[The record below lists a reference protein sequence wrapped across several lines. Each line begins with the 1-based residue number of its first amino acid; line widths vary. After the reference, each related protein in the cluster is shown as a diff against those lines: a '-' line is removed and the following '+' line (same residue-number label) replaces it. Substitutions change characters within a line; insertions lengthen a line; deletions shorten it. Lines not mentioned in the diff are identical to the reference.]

1 MNQQLQIAANIAIA
15 ISIILTPWLEDMLK
29 LYLICAVVII
39 AFTVNV
45 AFRVK
50 WLMDII
56 VEHLV
61 QAVLQ
66 KVLRDQDI
74 QKIMSWKFEEMR
86 KKVEG
91 KR

>member
-1 MNQQLQIAANIAIA
+1 MNQQLHIAANIAIA

-29 LYLICAVVII
+29 LYLISTVVII
-39 AFTVNV
+39 ALTVNV

-50 WLMDII
+50 WLTDIV

-74 QKIMSWKFEEMR
+74 QKIM
-86 KKVEG
+86 
-91 KR
+91 